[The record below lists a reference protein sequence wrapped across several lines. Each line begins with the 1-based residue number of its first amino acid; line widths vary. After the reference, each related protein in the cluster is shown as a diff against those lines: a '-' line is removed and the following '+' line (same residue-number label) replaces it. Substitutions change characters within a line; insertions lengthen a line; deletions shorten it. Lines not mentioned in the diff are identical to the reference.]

1 MADDVQN
8 PKEPRDTS
16 LWQEPESQ
24 SPEFPAL
31 YPYNR
36 VTQTESGHKFEMDD
50 TPSRERIRLQ
60 HGKSKNFIEMHT
72 NGDQVYKVFG
82 DNYQIIAGK
91 NNVEIKG
98 FCNITIHGDANMHVK
113 GDMSTRVDGD
123 YNMIVQGDYNLRAKG
138 EMEFLGDMDIALK
151 ANENFGGAVRLSGAF
166 SLDVNSDLYVNGS
179 IVCDSL
185 TAESRVN
192 ANLGVY
198 AGPYGFCSSFGG
210 LSLGWPTPAT
220 PVAVPGCIHVIGS
233 IFAPIGSVV
242 APLGLFSVMMAI
254 WMTDVVNVS
263 LHDVHFHIGNK
274 GFPTSPPIPPMV

>member
-1 MADDVQN
+1 MR
-8 PKEPRDTS
+8 K
-16 LWQEPESQ
+16 
-24 SPEFPAL
+24 
-31 YPYNR
+31 
-36 VTQTESGHKFEMDD
+36 
-50 TPSRERIRLQ
+50 RL
-60 HGKSKNFIEMHT
+60 EAM
-72 NGDQVYKVFG
+72 
-82 DNYQIIAGK
+82 
-91 NNVEIKG
+91 
-98 FCNITIHGDANMHVK
+98 
-113 GDMSTRVDGD
+113 
-123 YNMIVQGDYNLRAKG
+123 
-138 EMEFLGDMDIALK
+138 K

-166 SLDVNSDLYVNGS
+166 SLDVNSDMYVNGS